1 MATFTN
7 QATLS
12 YNNTTTTSNIV
23 TGTIVEV
30 LSATKT
36 ALTDTYR
43 AGDTVTYVVSILN
56 SGAVPYSGLTVTDD
70 LGEYTFNTETLV
82 PLTYV
87 TGSVHYFNDG
97 VLQTTPSVTAVSP
110 LTITGID
117 VPAAGNTLII
127 YQARVNEFAPV
138 DTDGTITNTVR
149 ITSTETA
156 VTTDDNC
163 ICNPAVDLT
172 ASTTIS
178 SEDAVLLSIAKSI
191 SPSVVAE
198 NGRITYTFTI
208 QNTGNT
214 AAATTDNV
222 TITDT
227 FDPVLKGITVTLN
240 NTVLTETT
248 QYTYNE
254 TTGLFQTVAGL
265 ITVPAATYTQD
276 ATTGQWTVNPGTT
289 TLTVTGTL

>member
-56 SGAVPYSGLTVTDD
+56 SGAIPYTDLTVTDT
-70 LGEYTFNTETLV
+70 LGEYTFNIGTRV

-87 TGSVHYFNDG
+87 AASVHYFNDG
-97 VLQTTPSVTAVSP
+97 VLQTTPAVTAVNP

-117 VPAAGNTLII
+117 VPANGNTLII

-149 ITSTETA
+149 ITSTGTA
-156 VTTDDNC
+156 VTADDGC
-163 ICNPAVDLT
+163 ICTPAVDLT

-178 SEDAVLLSIAKSI
+178 SEDSVLLSIAKSI
-191 SPSVVAE
+191 APSVVAE
-198 NGRITYTFTI
+198 NGRITYTFTV

-214 AAATTDNV
+214 AATAADNV
-222 TITDT
+222 TITDM
-227 FDPVLKGITVTLN
+227 FDPVLKSITVTLN
-240 NTVLTETT
+240 GTVLTDT

-265 ITVPAATYTQD
+265 ITVPAAVYTQD
-276 ATTGQWTVNPGTT
+276 TVTGQWTVNPGTT